1 MLPAFL
7 RWLREHDYHVVHLV
21 PTADPVS
28 ADRGH

>member
-1 MLPAFL
+1 L
-7 RWLREHDYHVVHLV
+7 RWLREHDYPVVHLV